1 MNKPQ
6 HHKGSASYF
15 FSPSIIGLK
24 SETLHTVQFES
35 PQDHKMG
42 ILFTAIPHKNISN
55 TTTDHKSP
63 RPSCQYLSHLDV
75 VCHHFIYSC
84 VAASWPPC
92 LLEFY
97 PTRSSLMLHCRGCP
111 RILKLLQLLHS
122 RGGEKAN
129 KQMDRFLK
137 YFCLDF
143 RFRAKIYWIC
153 RLGNCMQ
160 WIVNSSTF
168 WAWILDFGCFKIIF
182 AQISD
187 SE

>member
-6 HHKGSASYF
+6 HRKGTASYF
-15 FSPSIIGLK
+15 FSQSIVGLK
-24 SETLHTVQFES
+24 SETPHTVRFES
-35 PQDHKMG
+35 LQNRKIG

-75 VCHHFIYSC
+75 VCHLFIYSC
-84 VAASWPPC
+84 VPVSRPHC
-92 LLEFY
+92 LLEFH

-122 RGGEKAN
+122 RAGEKAN
-129 KQMDRFLK
+129 KWMDRFLQ

-153 RLGNCMQ
+153 RSGNCMQ
-160 WIVNSSTF
+160 WIVN
-168 WAWILDFGCFKIIF
+168 
-182 AQISD
+182 
-187 SE
+187 

>member
-1 MNKPQ
+1 
-6 HHKGSASYF
+6 
-15 FSPSIIGLK
+15 
-24 SETLHTVQFES
+24 
-35 PQDHKMG
+35 MG

>member
-6 HHKGSASYF
+6 HRKGTASYF
-15 FSPSIIGLK
+15 FSQSIVGLK
-24 SETLHTVQFES
+24 SETPHTVRFES
-35 PQDHKMG
+35 LQNRKIG

-75 VCHHFIYSC
+75 VCHLFIYSC
-84 VAASWPPC
+84 VPVSRPHC
-92 LLEFY
+92 LLEFH

-129 KQMDRFLK
+129 KRMDRVLQ

-143 RFRAKIYWIC
+143 RFRANIYWIC
-153 RLGNCMQ
+153 RSGNCMQ
-160 WIVNSSTF
+160 WIVN
-168 WAWILDFGCFKIIF
+168 
-182 AQISD
+182 
-187 SE
+187 